1 MSESIL
7 VGIDTGGTFTDIVV
21 LDVGPDGGSMRQ
33 CKVLSDPADPSGP
46 IVDGLCQLGLE
57 DLDLQIIHGTTVGTN
72 AVLEGKGAR
81 VAYVTSEGF
90 ADVLSL
96 GRQQREQIYQLRQ
109 PEVPPPVPEALCLE
123 VSTRIA
129 ADASLLDRANN
140 EELARLKEQLQALG
154 VEAVAINLL
163 FSFLNP
169 KQEQRIAE
177 KLGGEWFVSCSSK
190 ILPEVREYE
199 RGIATWLNAS
209 VGPVISRYLLA
220 LGNCLPRARIAVM
233 QSAGTT
239 IAAGQAARQ
248 AVRLLLSGPAGGLA
262 AARSIGRQTGNPRL
276 MSFDMGGTST
286 DVALLNGEIPLT
298 SECRLGFWPL
308 SIPSVDI
315 HTIGAG
321 GGSIARVDK
330 AGMLLVGPES
340 AGASPGPACY
350 GQGGIQA
357 TVTDANLL
365 LGRIPASTL
374 LGGYLPLDKQA
385 SEQAISKL
393 ATDMGCALLDAAQG
407 LIRLANEH
415 MARALRVIS
424 VERGYDPADY
434 TLLSFGGAGGLH
446 ACDLAELLNMR
457 RVIIPARAG
466 VLSAL
471 GMLVS
476 KPGRELS
483 QAVLQPLAVL
493 TDDDIGQWFR
503 VLEDEARSQLVAGG
517 CASVGVTFR
526 HRLELRYK
534 GQSATISTDWAPGG
548 DHGEIFHTTHAL
560 ASGLRLPHPVELVNI
575 RLSARAPAALGSVD
589 IQQESDGS
597 AMGEMVWVAEIGHEV
612 HLRHRRS
619 LRTGEL
625 LPGPLL
631 VTESAS
637 TAWVKPGWTATPD
650 EWGNLLLTRIPGEKS
665 GLTRQA

>member
-534 GQSATISTDWAPGG
+534 GQSATISIDWAPGG